1 MAMRNSTLICFILTI
16 AILSLAISCDS
27 SENHSTEAPAFAP
40 MAMTSDAKSGLH
52 TETMMRSEADFARGE
67 DSSIAPDSE
76 QMVIRRAS
84 LQIIVKDVQKT
95 VKRIEDAA
103 ALLGGV
109 VVSSNTSDNEASGI
123 SGSLQIRVPAEHLTT
138 LLDAIKFDS
147 IRVPHESVNSSDVT
161 EEYIDLTARLEN
173 LELTESQL
181 SKLMEKANTI
191 EDILSVQRELT
202 SIRGQI
208 ESLAGR
214 VKYLET
220 NVAMSTVH
228 VAIYPE
234 GSGKPITD
242 PDWSITET
250 IKDALRGLT
259 DVGRFVVEVLIWIGI
274 LLPVWGTVGVIIV
287 IGRRMIRKRRAGK
300 QVAKEEDR
308 EIATN

>member
-1 MAMRNSTLICFILTI
+1 
-16 AILSLAISCDS
+16 
-27 SENHSTEAPAFAP
+27 
-40 MAMTSDAKSGLH
+40 
-52 TETMMRSEADFARGE
+52 
-67 DSSIAPDSE
+67 
-76 QMVIRRAS
+76 
-84 LQIIVKDVQKT
+84 
-95 VKRIEDAA
+95 
-103 ALLGGV
+103 
-109 VVSSNTSDNEASGI
+109 
-123 SGSLQIRVPAEHLTT
+123 
-138 LLDAIKFDS
+138 
-147 IRVPHESVNSSDVT
+147 
-161 EEYIDLTARLEN
+161 
-173 LELTESQL
+173 
-181 SKLMEKANTI
+181 MEKANTI

-250 IKDALRGLT
+250 IKDALRGIT
-259 DVGRFVVEVLIWIGI
+259 DVGRIVVEVLIWIGF

-287 IGRRMIRKRRAGK
+287 IGRRMVRKKRAGK
-300 QVAKEEDR
+300 QVAKEDR